1 MVCITLDGKLIT
13 CSLEIIE
20 NMLLIPCVM
29 PFFKGKNLAMPVLEK
44 QNKIK

>member
-1 MVCITLDGKLIT
+1 MGCIILDGKLIT

-29 PFFKGKNLAMPVLEK
+29 PFFKGKKPCHVSS
-44 QNKIK
+44 QKIK